1 MFDVAAPPPSAAD
14 VVEQPGSV
22 AAELAAARPGPDLI
36 PALSLLDPA
45 TLAHAGRVDLLV
57 ALERH
62 AAWLAAVQQRV
73 LAAMAADP
81 AAEAD
86 PVDRTGRGWVRE
98 DVSSALRLSGVT
110 AQRRL
115 DVAQSLTGDLPATL
129 ALLRRGEI
137 SYRHAQTLAEA
148 VEELDGEQRH
158 LVQERVLARAGEQT
172 LAEFTRAVR
181 RAVATVAAVDQQR
194 VEAMAE
200 RRVAVTARE
209 DGMAELWALLPAESA
224 AAVIAAVDALA
235 SVTSADDRRT
245 GDQRRADALVDLGVA
260 ALHDPRLPRAQGL
273 RPAIQVTVALSTL
286 LGADELPGEL
296 AGHGPIPAALARR
309 LAADESGTW
318 RRLVTDPL
326 TGGLLDYGRTT
337 YRPPKDLAEF
347 VIARDQVCMFPG
359 CNRRAHRCE
368 LDHRIPYHSGGST
381 NPENLGALCKRHHTA
396 KHQAD
401 WTPHCEPD
409 GHHTWTSPTNH
420 RYRSRPTHRSHR
432 RRRPALSKPRSA
444 GTTDTRTL
452 RGASRAHTTLT
463 RQHARPRE
471 NELGGVSWPGW
482 LVPVSVAQGRTRS
495 DPTRIEPT
503 PCSRQA

>member
-1 MFDVAAPPPSAAD
+1 VFEPVPPPPGAVD
-14 VVEQPGSV
+14 VLEQPGSV
-22 AAELAAARPGPDLI
+22 AAELAAARPAPDLI
-36 PALSLLDPA
+36 PALSLLDPSA
-45 TLAHAGRVDLLV
+45 LSHAGRVDLLV

-62 AAWLAAVQQRV
+62 AAWLAAVQQEV

-81 AAEAD
+81 VAAAD
-86 PVDRTGRGWVRE
+86 PVDRTGRAWVRE
-98 DVSSALRLSGVT
+98 DVSCALRLSGVT

-115 DVAQSLTGDLPATL
+115 DVAQSLTGDLSATL

-148 VEELDGEQRH
+148 VEELDGKQRH

-181 RAVATVAAVDQQR
+181 RAVATVAAATVECQR
-194 VEAMAE
+194 VEAMAD

-209 DGMAELWALLPAESA
+209 DGMAELWALLPVEGA
-224 AAVIAAVDALA
+224 AAVLAAVDALA
-235 SVTSADDRRT
+235 SVTSADDPRS

-286 LGADELPGEL
+286 LGVDEQPGEL

-326 TGGLLDYGRTT
+326 TGGLLDYGRST

-347 VIARDQVCMFPG
+347 VIARDQTCTFPT

-368 LDHRIPYHSGGST
+368 LDHRIPYDSGGST
-381 NPENLGALCKRHHTA
+381 NPENLAAVCKRHHTA
-396 KHQAD
+396 KHTAG
-401 WTPHCEPD
+401 WSPHREPD
-409 GHHTWTSPTNH
+409 GSHTWTSPTDH
-420 RYRSRPTHRSHR
+420 HYRSPL
-432 RRRPALSKPRSA
+432 PDLPK
-444 GTTDTRTL
+444 D
-452 RGASRAHTTLT
+452 HTT
-463 RQHARPRE
+463 HG
-471 NELGGVSWPGW
+471 N
-482 LVPVSVAQGRTRS
+482 
-495 DPTRIEPT
+495 DPPF
-503 PCSRQA
+503 

>member
-1 MFDVAAPPPSAAD
+1 
-14 VVEQPGSV
+14 
-22 AAELAAARPGPDLI
+22 
-36 PALSLLDPA
+36 
-45 TLAHAGRVDLLV
+45 
-57 ALERH
+57 
-62 AAWLAAVQQRV
+62 LAAVQQQV

-81 AAEAD
+81 VAAAD

-115 DVAQSLTGDLPATL
+115 DVAATLTGDLPATL

-148 VEELDGEQRH
+148 VESLDGTQRH

-172 LAEFTRAVR
+172 LAEFTRAVC
-181 RAVATVAAVDQQR
+181 RAVATVSAATVECQR
-194 VEAMAE
+194 AEAMAE

-209 DGMAELWALLPAESA
+209 DGMAELWALLPVEGA
-224 AAVIAAVDALA
+224 AAVMAAVDALA
-235 SVTSADDRRT
+235 SVTSADDPRS

-286 LGADELPGEL
+286 LGVDEQPGEL
-296 AGHGPIPAALARR
+296 AGHGPIPASVARR

-326 TGGLLDYGRTT
+326 TGALLDYGRST

-347 VIARDQVCMFPG
+347 VIARDQTCTFPT

-368 LDHRIPYHSGGST
+368 LDHRIPYDSGGST
-381 NPENLGALCKRHHTA
+381 NPENLAAVRLQTA
-396 KHQAD
+396 PHRQAHRRLDPPPEGGRQPHLDQPHQPSVPLP
-401 WTPHCEPD
+401 TP
-409 GHHTWTSPTNH
+409 
-420 RYRSRPTHRSHR
+420 RPTRRSHR
-432 RRRPALSKPRSA
+432 RRRPALLNARSA
-444 GTTDTRTL
+444 GTTDTRAL
-452 RGASRAHTTLT
+452 RGTSRAHTTLT

-471 NELGGVSWPGW
+471 NELGGVSWPGSLMCW
-482 LVPVSVAQGRTRS
+482 PGPDTERPDTDRAHSAR
-495 DPTRIEPT
+495 
-503 PCSRQA
+503 SRQA